1 MEGHR
6 HDRVRINWK
15 TLKGIK
21 LTLSFVEF
29 GAKPLEGGRAVPMAE
44 GESESRVFSCHIPHL
59 ALGIGSLHSQLAS

>member
-15 TLKGIK
+15 TLKGTK

-29 GAKPLEGGRAVPMAE
+29 GANPLEGGHAVPMAE
-44 GESESRVFSCHIPHL
+44 EESES
-59 ALGIGSLHSQLAS
+59 